1 MKKGKETVRNIQERE
16 PKEDSSSSS
25 THEPVQVVPLPN
37 WEDMFPQKLEMMRHI
52 EKRRNN
58 DKYPANPYMYNLRG
72 SSLKSPLGLSPI
84 NPKKVQPDEIGE
96 RIAKLEQVSK
106 TCVET
111 IGEGV
116 DAYWM
121 MGKDLEKKV
130 DDIDGRVEILAKIV
144 IEMAEDKKL
153 LLKIIKEQQADIVE
167 LSTRFACIG
176 HACSLKREEEDDDVF
191 FTPKKE

>member
-1 MKKGKETVRNIQERE
+1 LGG
-16 PKEDSSSSS
+16 
-25 THEPVQVVPLPN
+25 HVPTQIGDD
-37 WEDMFPQKLEMMRHI
+37 EAHRAE
-52 EKRRNN
+52 EE
-58 DKYPANPYMYNLRG
+58 
-72 SSLKSPLGLSPI
+72 LKSPLGLSPL
-84 NPKKVQPDEIGE
+84 NPKKVQHDEIGE
-96 RIAKLEQVSK
+96 RIGKLEQVSK

-116 DAYWM
+116 DAYRM

-153 LLKIIKEQQADIVE
+153 LLKIIKEQQTNIVE
-167 LSTRFACIG
+167 LSTRFACIA
-176 HACSLKREEEDDDVF
+176 HDCSLKREEEDDDAF

>member
-1 MKKGKETVRNIQERE
+1 M
-16 PKEDSSSSS
+16 S
-25 THEPVQVVPLPN
+25 T
-37 WEDMFPQKLEMMRHI
+37 PQI
-52 EKRRNN
+52 
-58 DKYPANPYMYNLRG
+58 PTGYNLHG
-72 SSLKSPLGLSPI
+72 SSLKSPLGPSPL
-84 NPKKVQPDEIGE
+84 NPKRVQQDEIGE
-96 RIAKLEQVSK
+96 RIAKLKQVSK

-153 LLKIIKEQQADIVE
+153 LLKIIKDQQANIVE
-167 LSTRFACIG
+167 LSARFACIA
-176 HACSLKREEEDDDVF
+176 HACSLKREEEDDDAF
-191 FTPKKE
+191 FTPRKE